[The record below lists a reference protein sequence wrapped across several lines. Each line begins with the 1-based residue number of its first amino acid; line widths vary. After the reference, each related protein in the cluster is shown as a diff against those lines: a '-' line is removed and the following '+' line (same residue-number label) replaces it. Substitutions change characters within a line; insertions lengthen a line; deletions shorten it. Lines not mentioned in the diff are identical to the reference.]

1 MPHPME
7 PQRLAIARGYS
18 RDPHLVSVAYG
29 LRRAKSPPVP
39 PDADAAT
46 RAAARRDRLIAD
58 LWAWSQI
65 LRPTACF
72 THLSSAIARGWW
84 LPYALPD
91 ELPVWIAQ
99 ISSQGPTRRRGA
111 RVIRTRAIPDSERI
125 AGLPL
130 AVPAETLVSCAI
142 DLALLDLLILVD
154 AALHLG
160 DVTLDQLAAVA
171 AQQRRGAPRLRQAIA
186 LADERSES
194 AMETVLRVLHVVS
207 GIAVEP
213 QHEFW
218 NGSRFVARSDLWLV
232 GTTDIHEYDGDE
244 HLKVL
249 RQRDDL
255 RRGRR
260 LADAGI
266 TRRGFTAAD
275 IADQPQQI
283 IREACAATGQPFG
296 MDMLEPWWDLWN
308 DSTFSPLGRL
318 RLRERVTGP
327 RARTGIVRRR
337 RWLGSLGSLGE
348 TEEESP

>member
-1 MPHPME
+1 ME
-7 PQRLAIARGYS
+7 HQRLEIARGYS
-18 RDPHLVSVAYG
+18 RDPRLVSVAYG
-29 LRRAKSPPVP
+29 LRRAASPVVP
-39 PDADAAT
+39 ADADAAT
-46 RAAARRDRLIAD
+46 RAAARRDRLVAD

-84 LPYALPD
+84 LPYALPH

-111 RVIRTRAIPDSERI
+111 RVIRTRAIPGSESI

-142 DLALLDLLILVD
+142 DLSLLDLLILVD

-160 DVTLDQLAAVA
+160 DVTLEQLTAVA
-171 AQQRRGAPRLRQAIA
+171 AEQRRGAPRLRQAIA

-207 GIAVEP
+207 GIEVEP
-213 QHEFW
+213 QHEFRQ
-218 NGSRFVARSDLWLV
+218 GTRFVARGDLWLV
-232 GTTDIHEYDGDE
+232 GTTTLHEYDGDE
-244 HLKVL
+244 HLKVA

-260 LADAGI
+260 LSDAGI
-266 TRRGFTAAD
+266 TRRGFTSAD

-283 IREACAATGQPFG
+283 VREACAATGQPFS
-296 MDMLEPWWDLWN
+296 MDLLEPWWELWN
-308 DSTFSPLGRL
+308 DSTFSPLGRI
-318 RLRERVTGP
+318 RLGERLSGP

-337 RWLGSLGSLGE
+337 RWVETLESLE
-348 TEEESP
+348 KTEEESP